1 MKKNMLI
8 IFIVL
13 SILIIASSFQ
23 FYKMKYH
30 SYFLK
35 QAENEISS
43 IGSLKLDG
51 IAEWR
56 NERTRNLAVLQN
68 PSFGLRVK
76 NTIKFRDDAAVQ
88 KEMFDWLVKFNIN
101 YGYDRTCIHLID
113 GRSIIETSEE
123 EVDMPHSFEDLRQRL
138 FTNSE
143 IIAEDFYYDKK
154 ADKVYFSVVAGMF
167 DFSKGKE
174 PLAVMIARI
183 DPEDHLYPM
192 LNNWPVPRKTAESF
206 LVKRDGDKV
215 VLLSNCRSD
224 KNSALK
230 IIFPIDKYPEMP
242 AVMAVKGK
250 KGIVSGKNLSGTEV
264 IAYVDKIPHTDWFL
278 ISKMDYDEAMTPAKT
293 AFKAI
298 MILSLLVILIMGLIF
313 LYIVKFQRYS
323 YYKEIAK
330 KSAELAESEE
340 NLKITLESIGDG
352 VISTDTEGRITRMN
366 KTAENL
372 TGWNLSDAEGKEIA
386 SVFKIVNAYTRKEV
400 LNPIELVMKDGNT
413 VGLANH
419 TVLIAKNGKEY
430 QIADSAAPITDEK
443 GEIHGMILVFSDV
456 TEKYEA
462 EQKRLASERSFRKI
476 VESSPLGIHIYDLLE
491 NGSLIFTGYNPAAD
505 KVIGTEHNKFIG
517 KAIEDAFPMLATT
530 EVPEMYKRAA
540 SKGITWIKDDF
551 SYDYKGI
558 KGCFNIVA
566 FGIEENRMAV
576 MFSDISELKANHEE
590 IKRLNET
597 LEQKVR
603 DRTRDLELSNKEL
616 ESFSYSVSH
625 DLRAPLR
632 HILGFAQLMGKECPE
647 RCPESCKYM
656 KKIIET
662 VGDMGTLIDDL
673 LEYSRTGRAEMR
685 IVKVDINAMVNHI
698 QKRFEHEKADRK
710 IEWKITHLPEVH
722 CDESL
727 IRTVWVNIIEN
738 AIKYTSKV
746 ENAVIEIGCNEK
758 PCEYEFFIRDNGA
771 GFDMSYVHKL
781 FGIFQRLHTKDEFE
795 GTGIGLA
802 NVHRII
808 SRHGGE
814 IHVKGATGEGAE
826 LIFTLPKK
834 KETV

>member
-1 MKKNMLI
+1 MKKNMFI

-13 SILIIASSFQ
+13 SVLIIASAFQ
-23 FYKMKYH
+23 FYKMRYH

-43 IGSLKLDG
+43 IGSLKLEG
-51 IAEWR
+51 IDDWR

-68 PSFGLRVK
+68 PAFGLRVK
-76 NTIKFRDDAAVQ
+76 NTIKFPDDAAVQ
-88 KEMFDWLVKFNIN
+88 KEMYDWLVKFNIN

-174 PLAVMIARI
+174 PLGVMIARI

-192 LNNWPVPRKTAESF
+192 LNNWPVPRRTAESF
-206 LVKRDGDKV
+206 LVKKDGDKV
-215 VLLSNCRSD
+215 ILLSNCKSD

-230 IIFPIDKYPEMP
+230 MIIPIEKYPEMP

-250 KGIVSGKNLSGTEV
+250 KGIVSGKNISGTEV

-278 ISKMDYDEAMTPAKT
+278 ISKMDYDEAMTPAQT

-298 MILSLLVILIMGLIF
+298 MLLSLLVILVMGLIF
-313 LYIVKFQRYS
+313 LYIVRFQRYS

-340 NLKITLESIGDG
+340 NLKITLRSIGDG

-400 LNPIELVMKDGNT
+400 LNPIELVMKDGKT

-462 EQKRLASERSFRKI
+462 EQKRLSSERSFRKI
-476 VESSPLGIHIYDLLE
+476 VESAPVGIYIYELLE
-491 NGSLIFTGYNPAAD
+491 SGSLIFTGYNSAAD
-505 KVIGTEHNKFIG
+505 KIIGTDHNKFIG
-517 KAIEDAFPMLATT
+517 KTIEDAFPMLAST
-530 EVPEMYKRAA
+530 EIPEMYKKTA
-540 SKGITWIKDDF
+540 SEGAIWIKDDF
-551 SYDYKGI
+551 YYDYKGI
-558 KGCFNIVA
+558 KGSFNIVA
-566 FGIEENRMAV
+566 FGIEKNRMAV

-590 IKRLNET
+590 IKKLNET
-597 LEQKVR
+597 LEQKVK

-632 HILGFAQLMGKECPE
+632 HIMAFADLMADGNGKHS
-647 RCPESCKYM
+647 ESKEFL
-656 KKIIET
+656 KKIKQSAA
-662 VGDMGTLIDDL
+662 DMGTLIDDL

-685 IVKVDINAMVNHI
+685 IAKININELVGHI
-698 QKRFEHEKADRK
+698 QKRFAHENMDRK
-710 IEWKITHLPEVH
+710 IDWQISRLPEVY

-727 IRTVWVNIIEN
+727 IRTVWVNMIEN
-738 AIKYTSKV
+738 AVKYTSKV
-746 ENAVIEIGCNEK
+746 EKAVIEIGCSEK
-758 PCEYEFFIRDNGA
+758 PAEFEFFIRDNGA
-771 GFDMSYVHKL
+771 GFDMSYAHKL
-781 FGIFQRLHTKDEFE
+781 FGVFHRLHTKDDFE

-802 NVHRII
+802 NVYRII
-808 SRHGGE
+808 SRHGGKV
-814 IHVKGATGEGAE
+814 HAKGDTGQGAE
-826 LIFTLPKK
+826 FTFTIPKK
-834 KETV
+834 KGTV